1 MLIDKLGP
9 GFSMDSKLLWLKQY
23 TTENEINKRAKI
35 LEIFKTSRSFNID
48 LVLFVLKSLLHVT
61 LEISLTFL

>member
-9 GFSMDSKLLWLKQY
+9 GFSMDSKLWLKQY